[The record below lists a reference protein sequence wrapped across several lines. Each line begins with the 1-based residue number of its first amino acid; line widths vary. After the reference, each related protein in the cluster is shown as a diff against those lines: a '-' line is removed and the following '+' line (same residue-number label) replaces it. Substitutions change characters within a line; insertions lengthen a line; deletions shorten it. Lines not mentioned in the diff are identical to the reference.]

1 MQFEMPEYSV
11 VNEPNNIAKVNK
23 CWRTKGSKT
32 VKVQTEA
39 AHGFRQG
46 DVVSIVD
53 SGKKEPDKVFTG
65 TFTITSVPQFDMFKY
80 KVSTAAL
87 VASSPA
93 ITATATRTRSST
105 TSYPLDSL
113 AIARVMRKTVG
124 ETTRSTIYIQDHDL
138 TEDVAITVVMGSPG
152 ESSFEGDG
160 KPLPISDVLPNT
172 FTYENSGPE
181 VGKTTISKF
190 SRTAKGVVTI
200 TTVEDHGYANGQ
212 QVEISIA
219 HATSSFG
226 AQLNGKEMII
236 SGVTPAAPKV
246 FSYVPNG
253 PLTSAQKVVVTE
265 KTAASGSVAYS
276 TVAAS
281 AGSTL
286 FINYELFG
294 STRDVTSV
302 ACATVS
308 GSKYVT
314 LGVVDH
320 GYRAGDYIQLTLYGK
335 AYQQYVYTT
344 KDSKNYLKPNL
355 PVEISSV
362 TDDEVTYILPA
373 NHTYLGT
380 MTDLSKVTVPSGM
393 GAIGLAAQIEK
404 APVVV
409 TRSYGEFPDN
419 ADIGGFD
426 FSDTNYSDLQIQNS
440 VLRGSD
446 MTNVAQILEGYSN
459 NSNGFD
465 YRIDC
470 SLTYDSLGNKMFKRT
485 FVLIPITPVTY
496 KDYLNGLPDKKLP
509 VGTYAPASAFGADK
523 LLFEFPG
530 NVSNFNLSEN
540 SSNAATR
547 VFVVGNNDDT
557 GGAASARYSAASA
570 TNLLADGW
578 PLLDKSEAQEW
589 PLTGVN
595 AINVDN
601 WGNYDAELDFSV
613 TAERFLNESRPPLGD
628 FIVSVNGSLNP
639 VVGTYN
645 PGDWCSLVVNDDFF
659 RNRMSSILEPRKD
672 VVVRKIDG
680 VKVSVP
686 NSPAFPEQI
695 DLTLITEWQ
704 VDAIGK

>member
-1 MQFEMPEYSV
+1 V
-11 VNEPNNIAKVNK
+11 VTIAAS
-23 CWRTKGSKT
+23 GS
-32 VKVQTEA
+32 
-39 AHGFRQG
+39 
-46 DVVSIVD
+46 
-53 SGKKEPDKVFTG
+53 DKIDDHFTG
-65 TFTITSVPQFDMFKY
+65 TFTVASVSQADRFKY
-80 KVSTAAL
+80 KLGSSSHPAANGA
-87 VASSPA
+87 VASGS
-93 ITATATRTRSST
+93 ATRVRAST
-105 TSYPLDSL
+105 SAYPMDSVVVS
-113 AIARVMRKTVG
+113 RVMRKSNTA
-124 ETTRSTIYIQDHDL
+124 TIISADHDL
-138 TEDVAITVVMGSPG
+138 TDGTAITLDMTDSGQ
-152 ESSFEGDG
+152 ESFEGTG
-160 KPLPISDVLPNT
+160 KPEKIYVPETNSNLFTYPNT
-172 FTYENSGPE
+172 GDD
-181 VGKTTISKF
+181 VGKSTVTLYSQLKN
-190 SRTAKGVVTI
+190 TAVVTI
-200 TTVEDHGYANGQ
+200 TTSAAHGYAVGQ
-212 QVEISIA
+212 SVELSGMSLTKIT
-219 HATSSFG
+219 HANLLNKTNHVITAVTSTTFKFVLTDAKG
-226 AQLNGKEMII
+226 AKAYLSGK
-236 SGVTPAAPKV
+236 S
-246 FSYVPNG
+246 S
-253 PLTSAQKVVVTE
+253 TSTGN
-265 KTAASGSVAYS
+265 TAASDNAVSYS
-276 TVAAS
+276 TVAAG
-281 AGSTL
+281 AGSVAYV
-286 FINYELFG
+286 NYELFG
-294 STRDVTSV
+294 STREIISLT
-302 ACATVS
+302 ANATT
-308 GSKYVT
+308 KTVT
-314 LGVVDH
+314 LGVPDH
-320 GYRAGDYIQLTLYGK
+320 NYRVGDYVQLTLYGK
-335 AYQQYVYTT
+335 TYQTYVYTT
-344 KDSKNYLKPNL
+344 TDSKGTLSPNL
-355 PVEISSV
+355 PIMLTSV
-362 TDDEVTYILPA
+362 SEDTVSYVLPT
-373 NHTYLGT
+373 NHTYYGSLADLALVEDEDGLGE
-380 MTDLSKVTVPSGM
+380 VGF
-393 GAIGLAAQIEK
+393 AAQIEK
-404 APVVV
+404 TPVVV
-409 TRSYGEFPDN
+409 SRSYGEFPDN
-419 ADIGGFD
+419 ADMGGFD
-426 FSDTNYSDLQIQNS
+426 FSNTNYSDLQIQNS

-496 KDYLNGLPDKKLP
+496 TDYLDGLPDKKLP

-540 SSNAATR
+540 SSNSATR

-557 GGAASARYSAASA
+557 GSGASARYSAASA

>member
-1 MQFEMPEYSV
+1 
-11 VNEPNNIAKVNK
+11 
-23 CWRTKGSKT
+23 
-32 VKVQTEA
+32 
-39 AHGFRQG
+39 
-46 DVVSIVD
+46 VS
-53 SGKKEPDKVFTG
+53 
-65 TFTITSVPQFDMFKY
+65 Y
-80 KVSTAAL
+80 
-87 VASSPA
+87 
-93 ITATATRTRSST
+93 
-105 TSYPLDSL
+105 
-113 AIARVMRKTVG
+113 
-124 ETTRSTIYIQDHDL
+124 
-138 TEDVAITVVMGSPG
+138 
-152 ESSFEGDG
+152 
-160 KPLPISDVLPNT
+160 VLPT
-172 FTYENSGPE
+172 
-181 VGKTTISKF
+181 
-190 SRTAKGVVTI
+190 
-200 TTVEDHGYANGQ
+200 
-212 QVEISIA
+212 
-219 HATSSFG
+219 
-226 AQLNGKEMII
+226 
-236 SGVTPAAPKV
+236 
-246 FSYVPNG
+246 
-253 PLTSAQKVVVTE
+253 
-265 KTAASGSVAYS
+265 
-276 TVAAS
+276 
-281 AGSTL
+281 
-286 FINYELFG
+286 
-294 STRDVTSV
+294 
-302 ACATVS
+302 
-308 GSKYVT
+308 
-314 LGVVDH
+314 
-320 GYRAGDYIQLTLYGK
+320 
-335 AYQQYVYTT
+335 
-344 KDSKNYLKPNL
+344 
-355 PVEISSV
+355 
-362 TDDEVTYILPA
+362 
-373 NHTYLGT
+373 NHTYYGSLADLALVEDEDGLGE
-380 MTDLSKVTVPSGM
+380 VGF
-393 GAIGLAAQIEK
+393 AAQIEK
-404 APVVV
+404 TPVVV
-409 TRSYGEFPDN
+409 SRSYGEFPDN
-419 ADIGGFD
+419 ADMGGFD
-426 FSDTNYSDLQIQNS
+426 FSNTNYSDLQIQNS

-496 KDYLNGLPDKKLP
+496 TDYLDGLPDKKLP

-540 SSNAATR
+540 SSNSATR

-557 GGAASARYSAASA
+557 GSGASARYSAASA